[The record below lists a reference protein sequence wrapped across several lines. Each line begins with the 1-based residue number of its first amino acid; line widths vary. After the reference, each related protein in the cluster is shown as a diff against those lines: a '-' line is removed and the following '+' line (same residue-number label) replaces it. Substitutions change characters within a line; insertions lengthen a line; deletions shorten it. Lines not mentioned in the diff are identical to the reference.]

1 MTVAVSVS
9 IFFWNPMGNSL
20 EAYRSAIGM
29 FYNCSR
35 ISSKCVL
42 VQADSYRNIL
52 LTNLRCSFLFVSLL
66 VLQSLNPNVNVVFLL
81 FVLHFILMI
90 GNVELNPGPETYIS
104 SSPPNLDNSSSD
116 NSISLCNIN
125 IRSIEKI
132 DPSLESEPK
141 DFHLNYSLVGLSLK
155 CLHFLSYKSEAPLPF
170 DSVCRGVGY
179 FLWRNIIQYRLINKL
194 TVFFLVRVPP
204 CPPEFKSKCKCCLSF
219 IRSSLHLNDR

>member
-104 SSPPNLDNSSSD
+104 SSPPNLDNSSND

-125 IRSIEKI
+125 IRSIRNKTNFVQHFVDEFDILVITESHLDNSTNTRCRSTVDGMYCIKEKI
-132 DPSLESEPK
+132 DPSRESEPK

-155 CLHFLSYKSEAPLPF
+155 CLHFFSYKSEALSHLIL
-170 DSVCRGVGY
+170 SVAALDIFCEG
-179 FLWRNIIQYRLINKL
+179 
-194 TVFFLVRVPP
+194 T
-204 CPPEFKSKCKCCLSF
+204 
-219 IRSSLHLNDR
+219 

>member
-1 MTVAVSVS
+1 
-9 IFFWNPMGNSL
+9 
-20 EAYRSAIGM
+20 M

-104 SSPPNLDNSSSD
+104 SSPPNFDNSSND

-125 IRSIEKI
+125 IRSIRNKTNFVQHFADEFDILVKLNRTLI
-132 DPSLESEPK
+132 TV
-141 DFHLNYSLVGLSLK
+141 FRTTILNY
-155 CLHFLSYKSEAPLPF
+155 
-170 DSVCRGVGY
+170 
-179 FLWRNIIQYRLINKL
+179 
-194 TVFFLVRVPP
+194 VPSQ
-204 CPPEFKSKCKCCLSF
+204 KIS
-219 IRSSLHLNDR
+219 NADRQNQTGGGF

>member
-1 MTVAVSVS
+1 
-9 IFFWNPMGNSL
+9 MGNSL

-104 SSPPNLDNSSSD
+104 SSPPNLDNSSND

-125 IRSIEKI
+125 MRSIRNKTNFVQHLQMNLIKFVNKI
-132 DPSLESEPK
+132 FLLESACTST
-141 DFHLNYSLVGLSLK
+141 HLLEILEQL
-155 CLHFLSYKSEAPLPF
+155 
-170 DSVCRGVGY
+170 
-179 FLWRNIIQYRLINKL
+179 
-194 TVFFLVRVPP
+194 
-204 CPPEFKSKCKCCLSF
+204 
-219 IRSSLHLNDR
+219 

>member
-1 MTVAVSVS
+1 
-9 IFFWNPMGNSL
+9 MGNSL

-104 SSPPNLDNSSSD
+104 SSPPNLDNSSND

-125 IRSIEKI
+125 IRSIRNKTNFVQHFADEFDYLVI
-132 DPSLESEPK
+132 TES
-141 DFHLNYSLVGLSLK
+141 HLDNSIQNDDIELCSFTKNIQRRDRQNQTGGGLLIYTKENVNIS
-155 CLHFLSYKSEAPLPF
+155 
-170 DSVCRGVGY
+170 R
-179 FLWRNIIQYRLINKL
+179 IIQLENNLDESLWVQIHAKGQSFLLCNTYRPQWTNN
-194 TVFFLVRVPP
+194 
-204 CPPEFKSKCKCCLSF
+204 E
-219 IRSSLHLNDR
+219 